1 MQIDVLVLNEKNI
14 KITKNIGRIFR
25 QHNIVEYKSPEDYLN
40 IDDFYKVYGYTCIY
54 KTEVEKV
61 NQIPAE
67 ELTITLVGYRYPR
80 EMLKN
85 LKNERNISVESV
97 EHGIYY
103 LHGDAIPIQLI
114 VVPELSIGNNYW
126 LNKLRNDLKSGG
138 EIKLFMKEYE
148 KNKDSKLFQALADT
162 VMRANWKEAE
172 EERKNMSDVLKEIF
186 AKEFEEYMEE
196 GMQKGIEE
204 GMQKG
209 IQKGIQK
216 GMQKGI
222 RKGIRKGMEEGRQ
235 KGKIELLIKK
245 YKKGYTAEEAADA
258 LEEKTSIVQQ
268 IYDIIGQ
275 YAPDYDIEKIC
286 NAFLQKNK
294 IQA

>member
-1 MQIDVLVLNEKNI
+1 M
-14 KITKNIGRIFR
+14 
-25 QHNIVEYKSPEDYLN
+25 
-40 IDDFYKVYGYTCIY
+40 
-54 KTEVEKV
+54 

-85 LKNERNISVESV
+85 LKNERNINVESV
-97 EHGIYY
+97 ENGIYY

-114 VVPELSIGNNYW
+114 VVPELSTENNYW
-126 LNKLRNDLKSGG
+126 LNNLRNDLKSGG
-138 EIKLFMKEYE
+138 EMKLFMEQCE
-148 KNKDSKLFQALADT
+148 KNKDSKLFQALTDA

-172 EERKNMSDVLKEIF
+172 EERKKMNDVFKELF

-196 GMQKGIEE
+196 GMQKGI
-204 GMQKG
+204 
-209 IQKGIQK
+209 
-216 GMQKGI
+216 
-222 RKGIRKGMEEGRQ
+222 Q

-286 NAFLQKNK
+286 NAFSQKNR

>member
-1 MQIDVLVLNEKNI
+1 MQIDVLVKNEKNI

-85 LKNERNISVESV
+85 LKNERNISIESV
-97 EHGIYY
+97 ENGIYY

-114 VVPELSIGNNYW
+114 VVPELSTENNYW
-126 LNKLRNDLKSGG
+126 LNNLRNDLKSGG
-138 EIKLFMKEYE
+138 EMKLFMEQCE
-148 KNKDSKLFQALADT
+148 KNKDSKLFQALTDA

-172 EERKNMSDVLKEIF
+172 EERKKMNDVFKELF

-209 IQKGIQK
+209 
-216 GMQKGI
+216 
-222 RKGIRKGMEEGRQ
+222 MEEGRK

-286 NAFLQKNK
+286 NAFSQKNR

>member
-1 MQIDVLVLNEKNI
+1 MNDVFK
-14 KITKNIGRIFR
+14 
-25 QHNIVEYKSPEDYLN
+25 
-40 IDDFYKVYGYTCIY
+40 
-54 KTEVEKV
+54 
-61 NQIPAE
+61 
-67 ELTITLVGYRYPR
+67 EL
-80 EMLKN
+80 
-85 LKNERNISVESV
+85 
-97 EHGIYY
+97 
-103 LHGDAIPIQLI
+103 
-114 VVPELSIGNNYW
+114 
-126 LNKLRNDLKSGG
+126 
-138 EIKLFMKEYE
+138 
-148 KNKDSKLFQALADT
+148 
-162 VMRANWKEAE
+162 
-172 EERKNMSDVLKEIF
+172 F

-209 IQKGIQK
+209 
-216 GMQKGI
+216 
-222 RKGIRKGMEEGRQ
+222 MEEGRK

-286 NAFLQKNK
+286 NAFSQKNR